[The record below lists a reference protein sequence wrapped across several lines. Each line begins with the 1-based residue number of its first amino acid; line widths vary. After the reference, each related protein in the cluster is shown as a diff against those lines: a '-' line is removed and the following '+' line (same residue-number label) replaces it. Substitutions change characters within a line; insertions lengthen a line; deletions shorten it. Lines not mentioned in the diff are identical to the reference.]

1 MAERIVKE
9 FGDDTFR
16 IMEEEPERLA
26 EIKGISLTKA
36 MDIAAQLV
44 DKRDMR
50 KAMMFLQDYGISM
63 GIAGKIYSRYGQ
75 EIYTIIKQNPY
86 RLADDIDGIG
96 FKTADE
102 IAAKAGIKVDSD
114 FRIRSGILYVLTQAA
129 GQGHIYLPWTE
140 LEQGLQ
146 RCC

>member
-1 MAERIVKE
+1 
-9 FGDDTFR
+9 
-16 IMEEEPERLA
+16 
-26 EIKGISLTKA
+26 
-36 MDIAAQLV
+36 
-44 DKRDMR
+44 
-50 KAMMFLQDYGISM
+50 M

-140 LEQGLQ
+140 LAGGHSTVVN
-146 RCC
+146 RYS